1 MKEEEVRMEKI
12 MDVINRV
19 EPEKI
24 ILEMSRR
31 DKEMSSQNMRVN
43 KIEETTKEFGEMLKS
58 IEKLLRD
65 IGSLENVVKISNE
78 ASEKL
83 MGMQNIERSNQKMLD
98 KIQGIYAELSKRMEE
113 FMIYRT
119 KQDRMEDLLNEVMK
133 NLDDINTKAAYFV
146 TRDDLESLRASMQA
160 SAPVPSAPS
169 ATEEIGNLKS
179 QKEEI
184 KMLIKSLE
192 EGFKSGATTKEEYE
206 NMKNANLA
214 KLEEI
219 ENEMKEIKSG
229 KGEVPKV
236 VEEKPPE
243 KKPEERPKKTERE
256 IPPER
261 KEKDEMLLKDL
272 EETFKKGFISKGAY
286 EKTKKMILGKG

>member
-1 MKEEEVRMEKI
+1 
-12 MDVINRV
+12 
-19 EPEKI
+19 
-24 ILEMSRR
+24 
-31 DKEMSSQNMRVN
+31 
-43 KIEETTKEFGEMLKS
+43 
-58 IEKLLRD
+58 
-65 IGSLENVVKISNE
+65 
-78 ASEKL
+78 

-113 FMIYRT
+113 FMIYHA

-146 TRDDLESLRASMQA
+146 TRDDMESLRASMQA
-160 SAPVPSAPS
+160 SAQVPSVPS

-206 NMKNANLA
+206 NMKNVNLA
-214 KLEEI
+214 KLEET
-219 ENEMKEIKSG
+219 ENKIKEIESG

-236 VEEKPPE
+236 IEE
-243 KKPEERPKKTERE
+243 KKPEEKPEKIERE
-256 IPPER
+256 TTPER
-261 KEKDEMLLKDL
+261 KEKDEILLKDL